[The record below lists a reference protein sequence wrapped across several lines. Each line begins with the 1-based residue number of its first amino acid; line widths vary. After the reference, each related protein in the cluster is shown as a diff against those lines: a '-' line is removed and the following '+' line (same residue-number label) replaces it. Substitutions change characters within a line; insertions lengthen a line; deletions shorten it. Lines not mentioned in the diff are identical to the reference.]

1 MGIRS
6 LLSSSVMVGARK
18 IIMKGKRRNQ
28 QQNRHCQHSFQSPAA
43 AKAEDHHRRRAAV
56 PKGHIAVYL
65 LGGDDHQQQQSR
77 RFVVPISYVNHP
89 MFGELLDMAEAEF
102 GFNHPMGALTL
113 PCDEDSFLH
122 LISSPVLIRSVNR

>member
-6 LLSSSVMVGARK
+6 LLPSSMVVGAK
-18 IIMKGKRRNQ
+18 KIMKRKNHNHHCYQ
-28 QQNRHCQHSFQSPAA
+28 QQQHYSQHSFPLAA
-43 AKAEDHHRRRAAV
+43 NDHHTAAAV

-65 LGGDDHQQQQSR
+65 SGDDDHLQMK
-77 RFVVPISYVNHP
+77 RFVVPISYLNHP

-102 GFNHPMGALTL
+102 GFHHAMGALTL

-122 LISSPVLIRSVNR
+122 LISSPAF

>member
-1 MGIRS
+1 
-6 LLSSSVMVGARK
+6 
-18 IIMKGKRRNQ
+18 MKGKRRNQ

-65 LGGDDHQQQQSR
+65 LGGDDHQQQ

>member
-6 LLSSSVMVGARK
+6 LLSSSVMVGAK
-18 IIMKGKRRNQ
+18 KIMKGKRRNQ
-28 QQNRHCQHSFQSPAA
+28 QQKHHCQHMTFPSAA
-43 AKAEDHHRRRAAV
+43 AAV

-65 LGGDDHQQQQSR
+65 LGDDQR
-77 RFVVPISYVNHP
+77 KEETPMKRFVLPISYVNHP

-102 GFNHPMGALTL
+102 GFHHSMGALTL

-122 LISSPVLIRSVNR
+122 LISSPAF

>member
-6 LLSSSVMVGARK
+6 LLSSSVMVGAKK
-18 IIMKGKRRNQ
+18 IVKGKRRNQ
-28 QQNRHCQHSFQSPAA
+28 QQKHHCQHTFPSAA
-43 AKAEDHHRRRAAV
+43 AAEDRHHRAAV

-65 LGGDDHQQQQSR
+65 MGDDQR
-77 RFVVPISYVNHP
+77 KEETPMKRFVLPISYVNHP

-102 GFNHPMGALTL
+102 GFHHSMGALTL

-122 LISSPVLIRSVNR
+122 LISSPVF

>member
-1 MGIRS
+1 
-6 LLSSSVMVGARK
+6 
-18 IIMKGKRRNQ
+18 MK
-28 QQNRHCQHSFQSPAA
+28 
-43 AKAEDHHRRRAAV
+43 
-56 PKGHIAVYL
+56 
-65 LGGDDHQQQQSR
+65 